1 MLMLTDVCVC
11 VCDDKRVLRRV
22 SIFLR
27 KERGENKYKCIVE
40 EIRGPILSREFYN
53 NF

>member
-1 MLMLTDVCVC
+1 MLMLTDVC

-27 KERGENKYKCIVE
+27 KEGGGNQYKCIVE

>member
-1 MLMLTDVCVC
+1 MLMLTDVCVMIREFWG
-11 VCDDKRVLRRV
+11 VWAF
-22 SIFLR
+22 FLEK
-27 KERGENKYKCIVE
+27 KEGENKYKCIVE

>member
-1 MLMLTDVCVC
+1 MLMLTDVC

-27 KERGENKYKCIVE
+27 KERGGNKSKCILE